1 MVPARVPLLLSKIEK
16 GTFSFVSLESLS
28 LTPSPLVLP
37 LPSCGNSPLCPSPSF
52 RFPSPSAFFI
62 DGAGFFFLFLLKHVC
77 VSRNMQRK
85 ATDHTSVP
93 GTSCSMKMTHGK
105 TMRSLQP
112 IKAHCYPELL
122 YLYPKYARWGKKV

>member
-28 LTPSPLVLP
+28 PAPSPLVLP

-62 DGAGFFFLFLLKHVC
+62 DGAGFFFYLFFFPPLFLLKHVC

-85 ATDHTSVP
+85 AIDHTSVL
-93 GTSCSMKMTHGK
+93 GTSCSVKMTHG
-105 TMRSLQP
+105 
-112 IKAHCYPELL
+112 
-122 YLYPKYARWGKKV
+122 